1 MAVYL
6 LAMIITVLAVIAFF
20 MFVTRLPK
28 GYGGWVF
35 LYILYVIS
43 IAANTASYL
52 LMIRRAADEGPKV
65 SA

>member
-28 GYGGWVF
+28 GYGAWVF
-35 LYILYVIS
+35 LYIIYVIS

-65 SA
+65 LA